1 MVSRAASL
9 SRRTPR
15 CSMCNRGRRATLD
28 RLSSTKC
35 IFENSPKSLKGAL
48 ERSRYLAASPIKML
62 GTPKTTSEELGL
74 LSDRPAALL
83 RSLIVGPVADMRGFK
98 IPQNRNSKI
107 IATHRDLI
115 TFSHK
120 HFLERLWF
128 IQVFI
133 LGYGESKKWCPP
145 EAPFVC
151 KLL

>member
-62 GTPKTTSEELGL
+62 GTPKTTSEEQGL

-83 RSLIVGPVADMRGFK
+83 RSLIVGPVADMQGLK

-107 IATHRDLI
+107 SATAHRLI
-115 TFSHK
+115 FKIFVNDHRMILAFRHK
-120 HFLERLWF
+120 TVKNFMTHL
-128 IQVFI
+128 VM
-133 LGYGESKKWCPP
+133 Y
-145 EAPFVC
+145 
-151 KLL
+151 LLKSTED